1 LKCLYQDRKVNGYVF
16 VCQGY
21 RVCLFLRFSIGFL
34 NCSDSTKYKLSIK
47 KRRREKCENQW
58 YTVET
63 DPTSNRKLA
72 IANTLLHDLSLS
84 FLATGIS
91 IKSVLWNLL
100 ISSNFLKGYILKR
113 LLKDINSLKSEIL
126 LMIKHL
132 YSDIVCNC

>member
-1 LKCLYQDRKVNGYVF
+1 MNFAFLYIVYELFWYALVILYVT
-16 VCQGY
+16 QNPA
-21 RVCLFLRFSIGFL
+21 IHWPTTQ
-34 NCSDSTKYKLSIK
+34 TKYKLSIK

-58 YTVET
+58 HTVET

-113 LLKDINSLKSEIL
+113 LLKDINSLKWEIL

-132 YSDIVCNC
+132 YSDIK